1 VSWVSPRAI
10 VSRRVPLA
18 RFLYAN
24 LEGYRSRLVIGIV
37 MTIVQVFSEL
47 LVAFPLK
54 FILDKVINHRNPS
67 FPFADALIR
76 QFDHLGSSA
85 SLMHGETHTQV
96 GVIAFSAT
104 MLIACGL
111 LSAALTHGQL
121 RLAARIGTSSSARL
135 RARLF
140 DHLQRLPLEWH
151 GRQRTGDLVQRLTN
165 NIADIQK
172 LVTDGL
178 VDLLAGALTLLGVM
192 IVMLLVNWRFT
203 LLSMVIVPAMFAT
216 VLVYTRNIKAATKRA
231 ARIQG
236 QIGDV
241 ATEDM
246 RAIIDVKSFTLE
258 DRESEHFGRYTE
270 RFRESAWRAGFL
282 QSQFTPL
289 VMALIAISQ
298 VTIIG
303 VGAYVATGHSVAI
316 GSFVIVPAHTLT
328 LGTLTVYLTYLKLL
342 YQPMR
347 DLSKLATLAST
358 ASSGAERIQEVFD
371 QAPELVGVRADETD
385 ERPRT
390 VTRLLRY
397 GRVIALPPT
406 GSRRASRPPAE
417 LRGEIVFRDVL
428 FGYEPGRPVLMGIEL
443 SVPAGGR
450 LALVGLSGSGKTT
463 TVKLIPR
470 FYDVWSGAVEIDGV
484 DTRSYPLEVLRGNV
498 SMVLQDA
505 VLFEGTIRDNI
516 ALGRP
521 HADDAEIIKAARQ
534 AHIDSTIAA
543 MPEGYAT
550 EVREHGKNLSSG
562 QRQRIAI
569 ARAILRDAP
578 ILILDEPTANL
589 DVEAEVE
596 VMHAI
601 DTLIG
606 GRTVITISHRLS
618 TLGHVDEILVLSEG
632 RIAERGSYR
641 QLKKRGGTFA
651 WMLEEQHR
659 YSPERMAVEQ
669 RAAAPRAGR
678 RDAHVGP
685 RAHRR

>member
-1 VSWVSPRAI
+1 M
-10 VSRRVPLA
+10 RRLPDRSTIARRTPLA
-18 RFLYAN
+18 RFLYEN
-24 LEGYRSRLVIGIV
+24 LAGYRALLGVGIV
-37 MTIVQVFSEL
+37 MTILQVFAEL
-47 LVAFPLK
+47 LIAFPLK
-54 FILDKVINHRNPS
+54 FILDKVVNHRNPS

-76 QFDHLGSSA
+76 PFDHLGSTA
-85 SLMHGETHTQV
+85 SLAPGEAHTQL

-104 MLIACGL
+104 LLIACGL
-111 LSAALTHGQL
+111 LSAALSHGQL
-121 RLAARIGTSSSARL
+121 VLAARVGTSSAARL
-135 RARLF
+135 RCRLF
-140 DHLQRLPLEWH
+140 DHLQRLPLAWH
-151 GRQRTGDLVQRLTN
+151 GRQRTGDLVQRLTS

-178 VDLLAGALTLLGVM
+178 VDLLAGTLTLVGVM
-192 IVMLLVNWRFT
+192 VVMLLVNWQFT
-203 LLSMVIVPAMFAT
+203 LLSMVIVPALFAT
-216 VLVYTRNIKAATKRA
+216 VLVYTRRIKAATKRA
-231 ARIQG
+231 AKIQG
-236 QIGDV
+236 QIGDI

-258 DRESEHFGRYTE
+258 ARESEHFGRYAE
-270 RFRESAWRAGFL
+270 RLRSTAWHAGRL

-289 VMALIAISQ
+289 VMALIAVSQ

-303 VGAYVATGHSVAI
+303 GGAYVATGHSLTI
-316 GSFVIVPAHTLT
+316 GSLVLVHAHTLT

-358 ASSGAERIQEVFD
+358 ASSGAERIQAVLD
-371 QAPELVGVRADETD
+371 QAPEPLGASQ
-385 ERPRT
+385 P
-390 VTRLLRY
+390 
-397 GRVIALPPT
+397 
-406 GSRRASRPPAE
+406 SRRQAKV
-417 LRGEIVFRDVL
+417 RGEIGFRNVL
-428 FGYEPGRPVLMGIEL
+428 FGYEPERPVLVGIDLE
-443 SVPAGGR
+443 VPPGGR

-470 FYDVWSGAVEIDGV
+470 LYDVWSGSVEIDGL
-484 DTRSYPLEVLRGNV
+484 DTRTYALDALRRNV

-521 HADDAEIIKAARQ
+521 EASDEEIVEAARR
-534 AHIDSTIAA
+534 AHIDSTITS
-543 MPEGYAT
+543 MPDSYAS

-601 DTLIG
+601 DTLIS

-618 TLGHVDEILVLSEG
+618 TLGHVDEIAVLSEG
-632 RIAERGSYR
+632 RIAERGTYR
-641 QLKKRGGTFA
+641 QLKRRGGIFR
-651 WMLEEQHR
+651 WMLDEQHR
-659 YSPERMAVEQ
+659 YSPERVNAVPRSSPTRGTRRE
-669 RAAAPRAGR
+669 AHVPPRASDPEGSLR
-678 RDAHVGP
+678 
-685 RAHRR
+685 

>member
-1 VSWVSPRAI
+1 MI
-10 VSRRVPLA
+10 ERRLPLA
-18 RFLYAN
+18 RFLHAN
-24 LEGYRSRLVIGIV
+24 LEGHRRLLGLGIA
-37 MTIVQVFSEL
+37 MTIGQVFAEL

-67 FPFADALIR
+67 FPLADTLIR
-76 QFDHLGSSA
+76 PFDHLGSAA
-85 SLMHGETHTQV
+85 SLAPGETHTQI

-104 MLIACGL
+104 LLIACGL
-111 LSAALTHGQL
+111 ASAALAHGEL
-121 RLAARIGTSSSARL
+121 AIAARIGTSSSARL
-135 RARLF
+135 RSRLF
-140 DHLQRLPLEWH
+140 DHLQRLSLDWH
-151 GRQRTGDLVQRLTN
+151 GKQRTGDLVQRLTN

-178 VDLLAGALTLLGVM
+178 VDLLAGTLTLLGVM
-192 IVMLLVNWRFT
+192 TVMLLVNWRFT
-203 LLSMVIVPAMFAT
+203 LLSMIIVPALFAT

-231 ARIQG
+231 AKIQG
-236 QIGDV
+236 QIGDI

-258 DRESEHFGRYTE
+258 DRESQHFGRYVE
-270 RFRESAWRAGFL
+270 RFRESSWRAGRL

-298 VTIIG
+298 VTIVG
-303 VGAYVATGHSVAI
+303 VGAYVATGHSLAI
-316 GSFVIVPAHTLT
+316 GSLVLVPSHTLT
-328 LGTLTVYLTYLKLL
+328 LGTLTVYLAYLKLL

-358 ASSGAERIQEVFD
+358 ASSGAERIQAVLDQKPERMSALKPARIERRVKGEV
-371 QAPELVGVRADETD
+371 E
-385 ERPRT
+385 
-390 VTRLLRY
+390 
-397 GRVIALPPT
+397 
-406 GSRRASRPPAE
+406 
-417 LRGEIVFRDVL
+417 FRDVL
-428 FGYEPGRPVLMGIEL
+428 FGYEPGRPVLMGIDL

-470 FYDVWSGAVEIDGV
+470 FYDVWSGVIEIDGV
-484 DTRSYPLEVLRGNV
+484 DARCYPLDVLRRNV

-521 HADDAEIIKAARQ
+521 GADDAEIVEAARQ

-562 QRQRIAI
+562 QQQRIAI

-618 TLGHVDEILVLSEG
+618 TLGHVDEIVVLSDG

-641 QLKKRGGTFA
+641 QLKQRGGTFA
-651 WMLEEQHR
+651 WMLDEQHR
-659 YSPERMAVEQ
+659 YSPERV
-669 RAAAPRAGR
+669 AAASRTGPARATRGDTHAGSRSR
-678 RDAHVGP
+678 R
-685 RAHRR
+685 R

>member
-1 VSWVSPRAI
+1 MSRVLDRTMS
-10 VSRRVPLA
+10 SRRIPLA
-18 RFLYAN
+18 RFLYTN
-24 LEGYRSRLVIGIV
+24 LAGYRALLVVGIV
-37 MTIVQVFSEL
+37 MTVVQVFAEL

-54 FILDKVINHRNPS
+54 FILDKVVNHRNPS

-76 QFDHLGSSA
+76 PFDHLGSAA
-85 SLMHGETHTQV
+85 SLAPGEAHTQL

-104 MLIACGL
+104 LLIACGL

-121 RLAARIGTSSSARL
+121 VLAARVGTSSSARL
-135 RARLF
+135 RSRLF
-140 DHLQRLPLEWH
+140 DHLQRLPLAWH
-151 GRQRTGDLVQRLTN
+151 GRQRTGDLVQRLTT

-178 VDLLAGALTLLGVM
+178 VDLLAGTLTLLGVM
-192 IVMLLVNWRFT
+192 VVMLLVNWQFT

-216 VLVYTRNIKAATKRA
+216 VLVYTRRIKAATKRA
-231 ARIQG
+231 AKIQG
-236 QIGDV
+236 QIGDI

-258 DRESEHFGRYTE
+258 DRESEHFGRYVELLRNT
-270 RFRESAWRAGFL
+270 AWHAGRL
-282 QSQFTPL
+282 QSQFTPM
-289 VMALIAISQ
+289 VMALIAVSQ

-303 VGAYVATGHSVAI
+303 VGAYVATGHSLTI
-316 GSFVIVPAHTLT
+316 GSVALVHAGTLT

-358 ASSGAERIQEVFD
+358 ASSGAERIQAVLD
-371 QAPELVGVRADETD
+371 QAPESLGAGQPDLRQA
-385 ERPRT
+385 T
-390 VTRLLRY
+390 V
-397 GRVIALPPT
+397 
-406 GSRRASRPPAE
+406 
-417 LRGEIVFRDVL
+417 RGEIVFRNVL
-428 FGYEPGRPVLMGIEL
+428 FGYEPGRPVLVGIDL
-443 SVPAGGR
+443 NVPAGGR
-450 LALVGLSGSGKTT
+450 VALVGLSGSGKTT

-470 FYDVWSGAVEIDGV
+470 LYDVWSGSIEIDGI
-484 DTRSYPLEVLRGNV
+484 DTRAYPLDVLRSNV

-516 ALGRP
+516 ALGCP
-521 HADDAEIIKAARQ
+521 EASDADIVEAARR
-534 AHIDSTIAA
+534 AHIDSTITA
-543 MPEGYAT
+543 MPGGYGS

-601 DTLIG
+601 DTLVS

-618 TLGHVDEILVLSEG
+618 TLGHVDEIVVLSEG
-632 RIAERGSYR
+632 RIAERGTYR
-641 QLKKRGGTFA
+641 QLKRRGGIFT
-651 WMLEEQHR
+651 WMLDEQHR
-659 YSPERMAVEQ
+659 YSPERVS
-669 RAAAPRAGR
+669 AAPRANAPHGTQ
-678 RDAHVGP
+678 RDTRVGP
-685 RAHRR
+685 KRERR